1 MCLPP
6 RISPLLLAVFFTA
19 PLLAP
24 VYAAD
29 QATTAEAMHLLKSN
43 CFSCHNDQ
51 KKKGGLVMTSREA
64 LLKGGESGDALVAG
78 GPEASGIR
86 AALAA
91 DADPHMPPKKHLA
104 PAQVDLITRWVKDG
118 AAWDPAALK
127 DE

>member
-43 CFSCHNDQ
+43 CFSCHNGV
-51 KKKGGLVMTSREA
+51 KKKGGLVMTSRET
-64 LLKGGESGDALVAG
+64 LLKGGENGATLDLEAPEKSALL
-78 GPEASGIR
+78 E
-86 AALAA
+86 ALAA
-91 DADPHMPPKKHLA
+91 GADPHMPPKKQLA
-104 PAQVDLITRWVKDG
+104 PPQIDALKRWVKEG
-118 AAWDPAALK
+118 AEWD
-127 DE
+127 